1 MKISRIA
8 EVVDIVCIDV
18 DQSSLFGF
26 FKNLVLVLVLGK
38 SNKIYLVL
46 VLVGRKMNNIVL
58 VTRQEQEQDKDF
70 RTRFNPVRKTLGG
83 GQQSPFF

>member
-26 FKNLVLVLVLGK
+26 FKILFLFLFWESL
-38 SNKIYLVL
+38 
-46 VLVGRKMNNIVL
+46 
-58 VTRQEQEQDKDF
+58 
-70 RTRFNPVRKTLGG
+70 TRFILFLFLLGEK
-83 GQQSPFF
+83 